1 MNIRFWNR
9 LQNYCILKICFR
21 FCAFFFVFVPK
32 ISFIFLYFKRLYKQK
47 TTRFSSCGFLEIT
60 ILIAKNQT
68 DFDGMVGGIMVLRS
82 AGIWM
87 LRRVVVSRGRYR
99 VCAFLW
105 SVRVHTGYWA
115 NCGSIWC
122 LRCTRLR
129 VQILF
134 WICSSWQQVLWVFSA
149 NFCASNNPF
158 ACYMAF

>member
-9 LQNYCILKICFR
+9 VQSYGILKICFR
-21 FCAFFFVFVPK
+21 FCSVLFVFVPK
-32 ISFIFLYFKRLYKQK
+32 ISFIFFYFKGLDKQK
-47 TTRFSSCGFLEIT
+47 ATRFSSCGFPGLT
-60 ILIAKNQT
+60 ILFAKNQT
-68 DFDGMVGGIMVLRS
+68 DFDIMVLRN

-122 LRCTRLR
+122 SRCTRPR

-158 ACYMAF
+158 ACNMAF